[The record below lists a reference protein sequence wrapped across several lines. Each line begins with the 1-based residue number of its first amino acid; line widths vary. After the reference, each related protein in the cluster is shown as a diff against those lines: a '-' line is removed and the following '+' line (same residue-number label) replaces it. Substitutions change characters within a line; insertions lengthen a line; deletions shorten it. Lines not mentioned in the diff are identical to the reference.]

1 MHPFSYF
8 KKAKIFLYRSITL
21 QSGIWYLI
29 SEFLLRGISFI
40 TIPIFTR
47 LLSVEEY
54 GIISVYA
61 SVVGIMKIL
70 TGANLQAGNGT
81 ALIDFKERYLQ
92 YRSSVLFL
100 SLFSFAGVFLFILFS
115 IDWLAKVS
123 QLNVDLLLL
132 SIIAGYVGFVS
143 YFWDNDLR
151 FRQKY
156 KQRSIINIAN
166 AGIQAS
172 LSIVL
177 IILFSKNK
185 YLGRVYG
192 TLIPSF
198 IIAVVIFIFVL
209 SRGRKIVWFKAWK
222 YALKIGIPLIP
233 SSLSGIIL
241 AQFDRIAIQS
251 IIGSKETGL
260 YSFAYNIGM
269 ILLIFLVATNS
280 AWVPWF
286 YRQKAAGNA
295 DRIRKASYLFT
306 ILFSIA
312 TIGIMA
318 IGPEL
323 ALFLAPSNFLASVR
337 IIPVIVLSYFF
348 QFLYT
353 LYVNYALFRKKTLI
367 ISMGSLLAGSIN
379 ITLNIWLIPDYGYEM
394 AAWTTVFSYFCLFL
408 FHWFST
414 SILLKEK
421 TLALSIMLLFAL
433 IPTALSLEQYVI
445 TNVFEPFSIP
455 ERLWRFGPSTI
466 SILILLFFSIQ
477 TYRNFQKSP

>member
-1 MHPFSYF
+1 MHLLSYL
-8 KKAKIFLYRSITL
+8 KKAKVLLYRSTTL
-21 QSGIWYLI
+21 KSGIWYLI

-100 SLFSFAGVFLFILFS
+100 SLFSFASMFLFIFFL
-115 IDWLAKVS
+115 IGWLAKIS
-123 QLNVDLLLL
+123 QLSIDLLLL
-132 SIIAGYVGFVS
+132 SLMAGYVGFVL

-156 KQRSIINIAN
+156 KQRAILNITN
-166 AGIQAS
+166 AGIQAG

-177 IILFSKNK
+177 IILFSRRK

-192 TLIPSF
+192 SLIPSF

-209 SRGRKIVWFKAWK
+209 SAGRKMVWPKAWK

-251 IIGSKETGL
+251 IIGSKEAGL

-269 ILLIFLVATNS
+269 ILLILLVAANS

-286 YRQKAAGNA
+286 FRQKAAGNSE
-295 DRIRKASYLFT
+295 RIKKASYLFT
-306 ILFSIA
+306 MLFLIS

-337 IIPVIVLSYFF
+337 IIPVIILSYFF

-353 LYVNYALFRKKTLI
+353 LYVNYALFKKKTLI
-367 ISMGSLLAGSIN
+367 ISIGSLLAGGIN
-379 ITLNIWLIPDYGYEM
+379 ITLNIWLIPGYGYEI

-408 FHWFST
+408 FHWFSS
-414 SILLKEK
+414 SILLREK
-421 TLALSIMLLFAL
+421 TLALNIMLLFAL
-433 IPTALSLEQYVI
+433 IPSAISLEQYVM
-445 TNVFEPFSIP
+445 TNIFEPFSIP
-455 ERLWRFGPSTI
+455 ERLWRFGPSSI
-466 SILILLFFSIQ
+466 CILILLYFSIE
-477 TYRNFQKSP
+477 TYRNFQESQ